1 MEEKDKNII
10 KTEIFGTNYT
20 LKTDAEEEYV
30 KQIAKAIN
38 ERMNA
43 IAEKNPDLP
52 SFKIAVLCLIET
64 MDDMLKTK
72 KNLKEIESE
81 LSAKT
86 SELISKIEERLPS
99 DYTIV

>member
-1 MEEKDKNII
+1 MEEQDKNII
-10 KTEIFGTNYT
+10 KIDIFGTNYT

-30 KQIAKAIN
+30 KEIAKTID
-38 ERMNA
+38 ERMKT

-52 SFKIAVLCLIET
+52 SFKIAVLCLIEAV
-64 MDDMLKTK
+64 DEIRKTK
-72 KNLKEIESE
+72 ENLKGIENE

-86 SELISKIEERLPS
+86 SELINKIEERLSS